1 MDTIENTE
9 SKKYRIPVYKVTLV
23 KEGTHS
29 QLERPQVKDAKGAAE
44 TLAAYLAGEDREHFV
59 VMLLN
64 GKNRIIGINTV
75 SIGSLSSSLA
85 HPREVLKPA
94 ILCNA
99 AAIIVAHNHPS
110 GQLTPSPEDLD
121 VTHRLKVAG
130 DILGVEVLDHVLL
143 AGGKWYS
150 FAEHENL

>member
-1 MDTIENTE
+1 MTYDKHNSPTIKHPADIVPILQAWFA
-9 SKKYRIPVYKVTLV
+9 S
-23 KEGTHS
+23 
-29 QLERPQVKDAKGAAE
+29 
-44 TLAAYLAGEDREHFV
+44 EDQIDQDKEHFW
-59 VMLLN
+59 
-64 GKNRIIGINTV
+64 
-75 SIGSLSSSLA
+75 SIGLSGSHQLIYVDIVSLGSVDQTMVDPKSVF
-85 HPREVLKPA
+85 RRA
-94 ILCNA
+94 IDRACSAL
-99 AAIIVAHNHPS
+99 IVAHNHPS

>member
-1 MDTIENTE
+1 MKGDVAENTE

-29 QLERPQVKDAKGAAE
+29 QLERPQVRDARGAAE
-44 TLAAYLAGEDREHFV
+44 TLSAYLAGEDREHFV

-85 HPREVLKPA
+85 HPREIFKPA
-94 ILCNA
+94 ILANA
-99 AAIIVAHNHPS
+99 AAIILAHNHPS
-110 GQLTPSPEDLD
+110 GEVEPSREDMEITKRLRGAAELLGIKLLD
-121 VTHRLKVAG
+121 HL
-130 DILGVEVLDHVLL
+130 ILGNN
-143 AGGKWYS
+143 GR
-150 FAEHENL
+150 